1 MYSLL
6 HFHFESTLRAIA
18 CSRPYLINEIHRIY
32 SLPEYL
38 SVSPSQRLN
47 ILEKRIKELSESN
60 DIFTIDVFR
69 KVVKN
74 FLGEMADCSIEHV
87 DLRLGV
93 ISKKWKGIKDFRHVK
108 QIFEE
113 ELKSYR
119 HLSLS
124 FLGAI
129 NFSKSFSEL
138 DEIFDA
144 IFQGRETKKSL
155 VGIDINLLPNDIDKL
170 KYYVSSINDLQK
182 AGKKVNVHL
191 GELFDDE
198 FTRIVL
204 SYITP
209 NRIGHGVLLLDVE
222 DIVKFIRQH
231 DICLD
236 MCPVSNTLLGVVDWN
251 KYNPAKKALNLG
263 IPVTINTDNPIL
275 FNTNVKKEF
284 ELANLTPKEL
294 KIVET
299 NSLKYRYKYE

>member
-6 HFHFESTLRAIA
+6 HFHLESILRAIA
-18 CSRPYLINEIHRIY
+18 CSKPYLMNEIYRVY
-32 SLPEYL
+32 SFPEYL
-38 SVSPSQRLN
+38 STSPPQRLTM
-47 ILEKRIKELSESN
+47 LEKRIKELSELS

-74 FLGEMADCSIEHV
+74 FLEEMADCSIEHV

-93 ISKKWKGIKDFRHVK
+93 VYKKWKGINNFKYVK

-138 DEIFDA
+138 DEIFNA
-144 IFQGRETKKSL
+144 IFQGREIGDAL

-170 KYYVSSINDLQK
+170 KYYASSINNLQK

-191 GELFDDE
+191 GELFDVE

-222 DIVKFIRQH
+222 DLVKFIRQH

-236 MCPVSNTLLGVVDWN
+236 MCPVSNTLLGVTDWN
-251 KYNPAKKALNLG
+251 KYNPAKKALDLG
-263 IPVTINTDNPIL
+263 LPVTINTDDSIL

>member
-6 HFHFESTLRAIA
+6 HFHFESTLRAIV
-18 CSRPYLINEIHRIY
+18 CSKPYLINEIHRIY
-32 SLPEYL
+32 SFPEYF
-38 SVSPSQRLN
+38 STSPLQRLN
-47 ILEKRIKELSESN
+47 MLEKRIKELPELG
-60 DIFTIDVFR
+60 DVFTIDAFR

-93 ISKKWKGIKDFRHVK
+93 VSKKWKGINDFRHIK

-138 DEIFDA
+138 DEIFNA

-155 VGIDINLLPNDIDKL
+155 VGIDINLLPDDIDKL
-170 KYYVSSINDLQK
+170 KYYAGSINDLQK

-191 GELFDDE
+191 GELFGAE

-209 NRIGHGVLLLDVE
+209 NRIGHGVLLLETD
-222 DIVKFIRQH
+222 DIVRFIRNH
-231 DICLD
+231 NICLD
-236 MCPVSNTLLGVVDWN
+236 MCPVSNTLLGVLDWN
-251 KYNPAKKALNLG
+251 KNNPAKKALRLG
-263 IPVTINTDNPIL
+263 LPITINTDDSVL
-275 FNTNVKKEF
+275 FNTNINKEF
-284 ELANLTPKEL
+284 ELANLTSEEL
-294 KIVET
+294 KVVKDYSI
-299 NSLKYRYKYE
+299 KYRYKYE